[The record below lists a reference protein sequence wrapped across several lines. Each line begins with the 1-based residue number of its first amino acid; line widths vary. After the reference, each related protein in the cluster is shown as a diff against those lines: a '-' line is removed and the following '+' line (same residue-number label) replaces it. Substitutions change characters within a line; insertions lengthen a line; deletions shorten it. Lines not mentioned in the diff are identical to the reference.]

1 MSIAT
6 PFGDN
11 ARSTCDIDPQ
21 MVLAN
26 LQADYPAAQDPQQAI
41 LDALTNPVGYPDLA
55 HASVPGDVVLFVFG
69 KDVGDYLPTVS
80 AIVSYAQFAE
90 MNDRTFQFL
99 LPHETLSPVVEQLKQ
114 AIAPLGES
122 SEVIVHQPQDQK
134 ANAFLTSTQDNHAI
148 ILNRHLCDADL
159 VVPIDVARSHEGFG
173 YFGPFSSVFPT
184 YSDIDTQ
191 KRWHS
196 PLFVT
201 RKQRMK
207 RRIAEVEEIRQ
218 LLGIV
223 YNCLL
228 VPARGGGFAAVIF
241 GEAGHVETEANLQL
255 QQHWQ
260 PHVPNMAGVVIA
272 LITGGQAGQ
281 TWENAA
287 RALANVEHLVRPDGA
302 IILATEIRQRPG
314 VAMSQMA
321 ESLEF
326 TDFESQM
333 RKSRHEDAA
342 IALQFARTLAQC
354 KVYIRTA
361 LPEAVMDDLD
371 MIPVQSDEEC
381 RKICEHYQDVVVVH
395 DAQNMSVRV
404 ADSTVSS

>member
-11 ARSTCDIDPQ
+11 ARSECDIAPDL
-21 MVLAN
+21 VLAN
-26 LQADYPAAQDPQQAI
+26 LLAECSAAPDLKQTV
-41 LDALTNPVGYPDLA
+41 LDGLTNPVGYPDLA
-55 HASVPGDVVLFVFG
+55 QASVPGDVVLFVFG
-69 KDVGDYLPTVS
+69 KEVGDYEPIAA
-80 AIVSYAQFAE
+80 AIVAYAQATG
-90 MNDRTFQFL
+90 MNDRSFQFL
-99 LPHETLSPVVEQLKQ
+99 LPHDTLSPIVERLKQ
-114 AIAPLGES
+114 VTAPLGEQA
-122 SEVIVHQPQDQK
+122 EVIVHQPQDQK
-134 ANAFLTSTQDNHAI
+134 ANAFLTSTQENHAI

-159 VVPIDVARSHEGFG
+159 VVPIDVARSKGAFG
-173 YFGPFSSVFPT
+173 YFGPYSSIFPT

-191 KRWHS
+191 KRWNS

-201 RKQRMK
+201 RLPRRK

-228 VPARGGGFAAVIF
+228 IPARGGGYGAAIF
-241 GEAGHVETEANLQL
+241 GEASHVEREANRQL
-255 QQHWQ
+255 REFWE
-260 PHVPNMAGVVIA
+260 PHLPTMAGVVIA

-302 IILATEIRQRPG
+302 VILATEIRQRPG

-326 TDFESQM
+326 TDFEAQM
-333 RKSRHEDAA
+333 RKSRHEDSA

-404 ADSTVSS
+404 ADSTASF